1 MRGGALSPLRALCAQ
16 FSGLG
21 GRHPAHWPSLPRSLC
36 AAGVWLLIVVA
47 GGWFVWQPQYED
59 LEAGWKKESDLRAGF
74 EQKVSQAQHL
84 DSLRAQKAVVEAEVA
99 LLEKQLPGQAEMEA
113 LLSEISHA
121 GVSRGLQ
128 FELFKPAQ
136 LKFSEH
142 YAELPI
148 EIRLSGSF
156 HALAGFVS
164 DVANTAR
171 IVTIDG
177 LSIAQ
182 QRDGVLS
189 FACTAHAFRYLDPT
203 EAASRKQ
210 QATDSHKQVRK

>member
-1 MRGGALSPLRALCAQ
+1 MKAGVQNQLVILRAQ

-21 GRHPAHWPSLPRSLC
+21 GRRPAQWPALPRSLC
-36 AAGVWLLIVVA
+36 AAVVWLLIVM

-59 LEAGWKKESDLRAGF
+59 LEVGRKKESQLRADF

-84 DSLRAQKAVVEAEVA
+84 DSLRAQKAAVEAEVSM
-99 LLEKQLPGQAEMEA
+99 LEKQLPGQAEMDA

-121 GVSRGLQ
+121 GVLRGLQ

-136 LKFSEH
+136 IKLGDH

-156 HALAGFVS
+156 HALTGFVS
-164 DVANTAR
+164 DVANMAR
-171 IVTIDG
+171 LVTIDG

-182 QRDGVLS
+182 QQHDGALS
-189 FACTAHAFRYLDPT
+189 FACTGHAFRYLDPA
-203 EAASRKQ
+203 ESAQRKQ
-210 QATDSHKQVRK
+210 QASDSRKQVRK